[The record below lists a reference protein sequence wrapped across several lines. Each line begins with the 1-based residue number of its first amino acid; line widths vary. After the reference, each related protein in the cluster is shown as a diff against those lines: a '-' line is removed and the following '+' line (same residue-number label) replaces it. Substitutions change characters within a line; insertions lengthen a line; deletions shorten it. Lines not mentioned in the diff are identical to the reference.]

1 MSKLKHSKFKNT
13 GILFELL
20 TRQITADILANR
32 ENSPAK
38 NILFKYF
45 SENKELGKEWQLY
58 HFLLNEKAKS
68 EPQAEK
74 YIYIVVSKRS
84 KLNNKTLLEE
94 KYNLIKEI
102 KDTYPIEDFLK
113 SAIKNYKVNASICK
127 LFEDSASAKEKF
139 DIKEI
144 VQSRNCI
151 NEHLCGTKK
160 EVKVKEEDQL
170 INLYKQQNEEIRLLS
185 YKILVD
191 SLNEKYKNL
200 DDNQKNIL
208 REYIN
213 NISNTNNL
221 NVIVGKEFEKIK
233 NSLNELKSKIDNEV
247 VLIKVNETIKQ
258 LEKIKPK
265 VIKDNH
271 IMAILL
277 GYELIKEVKGE
288 SV

>member
-32 ENSPAK
+32 DNSPAK

-45 SENKELGKEWQLY
+45 AENKELGKEWQLY
-58 HFLLNEKAKS
+58 HFLLNEKAKT

-74 YIYIVVSKRS
+74 YIDIVLNKRL
-84 KLNNKTLLEE
+84 KLNNKSLLEE

-102 KDTYPIEDFLK
+102 KETYPIEDFLK
-113 SAIKNYKVNASICK
+113 SSIKNYKVNASICK
-127 LFEDSASAKEKF
+127 MFEDASNVKHKF
-139 DIKEI
+139 DICEI

-151 NEHLCGTKK
+151 TEHLCGSKK
-160 EVKVKEEDQL
+160 EVKAQAEDQL
-170 INLYKQQNEEIRLLS
+170 VNLYKQQNEEVRLLS

-191 SLNEKYKNL
+191 SLNEKYKTL
-200 DDNQKNIL
+200 DENQKNIL

-221 NVIVGKEFEKIK
+221 SVIVSKEFEKIK
-233 NSLNELKSKIDNEV
+233 QTLTELKSKIDSDV
-247 VLIKVNETIKQ
+247 VLIKITETIKQ
-258 LEKIKPK
+258 LDKIKPK
-265 VIKDNH
+265 VVKDNH

-277 GYELIKEVKGE
+277 GYELIKEIKE
-288 SV
+288 K

>member
-74 YIYIVVSKRS
+74 YIDIVVSKRS

-191 SLNEKYKNL
+191 SLNEKYKN
-200 DDNQKNIL
+200 
-208 REYIN
+208 
-213 NISNTNNL
+213 
-221 NVIVGKEFEKIK
+221 
-233 NSLNELKSKIDNEV
+233 SLNELKSKIDNEV